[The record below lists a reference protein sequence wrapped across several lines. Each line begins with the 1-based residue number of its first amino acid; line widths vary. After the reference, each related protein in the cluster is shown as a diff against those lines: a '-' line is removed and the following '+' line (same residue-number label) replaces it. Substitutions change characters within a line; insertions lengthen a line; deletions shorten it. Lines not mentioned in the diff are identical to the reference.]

1 MELIK
6 VEENIY
12 KDPIKEMIIKEQINV
27 EKHSDE
33 SDIDSK
39 EDILDYHKRKLKQ
52 RKQLKMI
59 CDANL
64 PKDEIKNDFKDMDA
78 YY

>member
-12 KDPIKEMIIKEQINV
+12 KDPIQEMIIKEQINI
-27 EKHSDE
+27 EKHSNE

-59 CDANL
+59 YDATL
-64 PKDEIKNDFKDMDA
+64 PKDEIQNDFKDMDA